1 MREALDI
8 IESLWP
14 DSLFY
19 AVAKK
24 PDTDIDDIVAAAKR
38 PLSNHTFTITEARK
52 QSTRLGWLIPRGV
65 LVVDIDDM
73 AAAKAVKQ
81 ILNDTGKTTL
91 TFQTPHGYHFVF
103 AASFGVQ
110 VVKWFCGLGIKI
122 DTRNAGKGYII
133 IPYNDPDRAV
143 LEDASPQSLPIWLK
157 PIKNLPT
164 VDLMQLEKGTRND
177 VLFRHVIALKNVG
190 NFTPEHIIE
199 TVELVNKYILA
210 EPLSETEL
218 HNTVLRKEAVT
229 STAHKTEKVPLNT
242 IANDLLE
249 QLKVITLDDGIY
261 YYNGKYY
268 KRCSDDFI
276 FRYIHSKYEELGSDQ
291 RSEVLKFIKL
301 KTYVEKAERENLW
314 SKIALA
320 NCIVDCKTNEVIDFS
335 PDLYITRYIDVEYNP
350 VIGRSD
356 ILAKFLND
364 ATEGNEVKIQ
374 KIFEMIGYC
383 LIDRNIFQK
392 AFFLLGPAH
401 TGKSMMLSII
411 QKLFGPEN
419 CSSLTID
426 DLETTFRTAELAN
439 KLCNLQDDISVNSV
453 LDGAPLKVLVGE
465 LPMTVERKYE
475 TPMKLYN
482 TAKFIFSCNEMPTF
496 KDKTDGMYRRL
507 EIIEFNHKI
516 PKESADPLFF
526 DRIQTDDYVWLLA
539 QSFIAIHKALNARK
553 MIELPESA
561 KAVEEYKTQQNNVLA
576 YVKEANAVDPREKVS
591 NKKESYIGRGAT
603 EVYNEYYNYCIANN
617 LRPVSHLRFIKNICD
632 EFNLKQVATGNKC
645 IFVDK

>member
-1 MREALDI
+1 MREVLDI
-8 IESLWP
+8 IQELWP

-19 AVAKK
+19 AVARK
-24 PDTDIDDIVAAAKR
+24 PDTDVDDIIAAAKK
-38 PLSNHTFTITEARK
+38 PLGTHTFTIDEARN
-52 QSTRLGWLIPRGV
+52 QTTRLGWLIPRGT

-73 AAAKAVKQ
+73 PAARAVYR
-81 ILNDTGKTTL
+81 ILRDTGKLTL
-91 TFQTPHGYHFVF
+91 TFKTPHGLHFVF
-103 AASFGVQ
+103 AAGFGVQ

-133 IPYNDPDRAV
+133 IPYNDPDREV
-143 LEDASPQSLPIWLK
+143 IFDGKPQALPVWLK

-164 VDLMQLEKGTRND
+164 IDLMQLEKGSRND
-177 VLFRHVIALKNVG
+177 VLFRHVVALKNVG
-190 NFTPEHIIE
+190 NFSPEHIIE
-199 TVELVNKYILA
+199 TVKLINKYILA
-210 EPLSETEL
+210 EPLSDEEL
-218 HNTVLRKEAVT
+218 KNTILRKEAIT
-229 STAHKTEKVPLNT
+229 ATAHKTEKVPLNT
-242 IANDLLE
+242 IANELLE
-249 QLKVITLDDGIY
+249 QLKIITLDDGIY

-268 KRCSDDFI
+268 RRCTDDFI
-276 FRYIHSKYEELGSDQ
+276 FRYIHSKYEELGSDA

-320 NCIVDCKTNEVIDFS
+320 NCIVDCKTNEVLDFS
-335 PDLYITRYIDVEYNP
+335 PDYYITRYIDVEYNP

-356 ILAKFLND
+356 ILAQFLND
-364 ATEGNEVKIQ
+364 VTDGNEVKIQ

-411 QKLFGPEN
+411 QKLFGAEN

-426 DLETTFRTAELAN
+426 DLETTFRAAELAN

-475 TPMKLYN
+475 APIKLYN

-516 PKESADPLFF
+516 PKDKADPLFF
-526 DRIQTDDYVWLLA
+526 DRIQSDDYVWLFA

-553 MIELPESA
+553 MIELPESTR
-561 KAVEEYKTQQNNVLA
+561 AVEQYKTQQNNVLA
-576 YVKEANAVDPREKVS
+576 YVKEANAVDPREKVT
-591 NKKESYIGRGAT
+591 NKKQSYVNKGVV
-603 EVYNEYYNYCIANN
+603 EVYNEYYNYCLSNN
-617 LRPVSHLRFIKNICD
+617 LKPVSRLRFISNISE
-632 EFNLKQVATGNKC
+632 EFNLKQVLAGNKF
-645 IFVDK
+645 IFVER